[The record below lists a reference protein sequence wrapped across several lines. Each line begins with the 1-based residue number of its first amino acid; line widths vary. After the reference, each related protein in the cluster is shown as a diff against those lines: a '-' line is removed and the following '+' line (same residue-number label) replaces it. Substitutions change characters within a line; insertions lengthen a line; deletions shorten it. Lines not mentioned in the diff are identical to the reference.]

1 MSKLHNGMTPYEQA
15 KYYGNYLPFDQ
26 RARWIG
32 TSNFAEIWVYD
43 RNAAKPEPVKIALSD
58 LQAKYHMLDFLVN
71 QETKNISDEMKVS
84 LQAGELVSKLDDAF
98 SK

>member
-1 MSKLHNGMTPYEQA
+1 
-15 KYYGNYLPFDQ
+15 
-26 RARWIG
+26 
-32 TSNFAEIWVYD
+32 
-43 RNAAKPEPVKIALSD
+43 
-58 LQAKYHMLDFLVN
+58 MLDFLVN